1 MRARP
6 RFSDGL
12 GDSGMQTW
20 SGLLRVLQTGAIGSS
35 ATPALV
41 TLVFITGA
49 LTRLWGIGGSLW
61 LDEFS
66 TLWIVDG
73 RLSDVASR
81 VQSFQGQTPFY
92 YCLTWGATHLLGESE
107 LALRLSS
114 LLASFVTAAVCGWA
128 AYAFAGSR
136 AGVLSFSFAWLM
148 FPSVQA
154 AVSARPYA
162 LAMAGVALGVA
173 GYVRAARDGTRTG
186 RALLIVGVAIAFWAH
201 FLLAL
206 PLVGLIAIHLAHASP
221 HTRYRRRQALVDCA
235 IALALCAP
243 AWPWVAAALTR
254 TQHVRWLAA
263 PQHLDAV
270 LLIIALLVPWLS
282 GRSPD
287 EGLGRAMER
296 ALLGGIVATIVCLEL
311 AQLAGAQL
319 VTGRYLW
326 PIIVPAAVVAGVRAS
341 SLRGSD
347 LVVALGAFGLIT
359 AGTHVKTFLSAGSAS
374 GIGAED
380 WRSATTALRQRAA
393 GVPLLV
399 LYRSGF
405 VEEDADPLGSASPA
419 TLAPMR
425 SPGDARPAW
434 HVLSLTYR
442 WDNPRRETYF
452 NSVVA
457 PAVASRSE
465 FALLCQRTVESGGS
479 YTDRVV
485 AWVDHAFPDMFTPES
500 IGRARGVDV
509 MLFRRSALARIR
521 QDSGGPSS
529 PYVCGRRA
537 ATTGFSPASER

>member
-1 MRARP
+1 M
-6 RFSDGL
+6 
-12 GDSGMQTW
+12 
-20 SGLLRVLQTGAIGSS
+20 
-35 ATPALV
+35 
-41 TLVFITGA
+41 LVFITG
-49 LTRLWGIGGSLW
+49 LVTRLWGIGGSLW

-66 TLWIVDG
+66 TLWIVDE

-92 YCLTWGATHLLGESE
+92 YYVAWGATHLLGESE
-107 LALRLSS
+107 LALRLPS
-114 LLASFVTAAVCGWA
+114 LLASFVTAAVSGWA
-128 AYAFAGSR
+128 AYGLARWR
-136 AGVLSFSFAWLM
+136 AGVLSFCFAWLM

-162 LAMAGVALGVA
+162 LAIAGVALGLA
-173 GYVRAARDGTRTG
+173 GYVRVARDGARTG
-186 RALLIVGVAIAFWAH
+186 RALLIVGVAVAFWAH

-221 HTRYRRRQALVDCA
+221 HTRYWRRQALIDCA
-235 IALALCAP
+235 TALALCVP

-254 TQHVRWLAA
+254 TQHVRWLSA

-270 LLIIALLVPWLS
+270 LLIVALLVPWLS

-287 EGLGRAMER
+287 HGVGRVMER
-296 ALLGGIVATIVCLEL
+296 ALLGCIVATIACLEL
-311 AQLAGAQL
+311 GQLVGAQL
-319 VTGRYLW
+319 VAGRYLW

-347 LVVALGAFGLIT
+347 LVVALGAFGAIT
-359 AGTHVKTFLSAGSAS
+359 AGTHVKTFLSTGSAS
-374 GIGAED
+374 GIGVED

-425 SPGDARPAW
+425 SPGEGRPAW

-442 WDNPRRETYF
+442 WDNPRREIYF
-452 NSVVA
+452 TSVIA
-457 PAVASRSE
+457 PAVANRSE
-465 FALLCQRTVESGGS
+465 FALLCQRAVESGGS
-479 YTDRVV
+479 YTDRVM
-485 AWVDHAFPDMFTPES
+485 AWVNHAFPDMFTSER

-509 MLFRRSALARIR
+509 VLFRRSALARTR
-521 QDSGGPSS
+521 EHSGGPVGPHRVWATSGHDWVQ
-529 PYVCGRRA
+529 PNVRA
-537 ATTGFSPASER
+537 MRGAR